1 VRVEGVRPRGQ
12 LRNVEAA
19 CLAGWPVCWSG
30 WSPTSD
36 AVLPHGEGHPNPAAA
51 LPQTASQAPT
61 DYCDGLP
68 FEALFAARDA
78 LFGPILVMQGA
89 STRQVSGTVAIAAAR
104 LSNPASRARRGRMGG
119 QVPVTSPPQVARGI
133 ASNSTAGFA

>member
-1 VRVEGVRPRGQ
+1 MLGGLASMLVRLVPHIGRSFTPRRRP
-12 LRNVEAA
+12 
-19 CLAGWPVCWSG
+19 
-30 WSPTSD
+30 
-36 AVLPHGEGHPNPAAA
+36 PNPAAA